1 MKMLIIAYNEALDSA
16 VEAMLEATGVEG
28 FTKWTKTYGKG
39 RSSGPHLGT
48 HVWPKANN
56 VLAVAVEDDS
66 AQELLR
72 AVQDLRKD
80 TAAQGVKAFVLPC
93 EAVT

>member
-1 MKMLIIAYNEALDSA
+1 MKLVIIAYNEVLDSS
-16 VEAMLEATGVEG
+16 LEELLERAGAKG
-28 FTKWTKTYGKG
+28 FTKWTGIYGKG

-56 VLAVAVEDDS
+56 VLAVAVEDDT
-66 AQELLR
+66 AEKLLKGVRELK
-72 AVQDLRKD
+72 KD

-93 EAVT
+93 DAVI